1 MGSMMMILGSSCII
15 FYALSTVTSG
25 VLQSIDQMR
34 LPVIHSL
41 ISLVVHIILVWGL
54 MKFTNLGVYA
64 LVVGNVTYPLLV
76 CFLNGRSVSH
86 YLGFRQEVT
95 KCFCIPFLSSVVMGV
110 MTLLVFSLFHGLTKS
125 NIISLVPA
133 LVVAVA
139 VYFVLVLKLKGL
151 TREELYEFPFGR
163 KMSVLADK
171 LKLL

>member
-1 MGSMMMILGSSCII
+1 
-15 FYALSTVTSG
+15 
-25 VLQSIDQMR
+25 
-34 LPVIHSL
+34 
-41 ISLVVHIILVWGL
+41 
-54 MKFTNLGVYA
+54 
-64 LVVGNVTYPLLV
+64 
-76 CFLNGRSVSH
+76 
-86 YLGFRQEVT
+86 
-95 KCFCIPFLSSVVMGV
+95 MGV

-133 LVVAVA
+133 LAVAVA

>member
-41 ISLVVHIILVWGL
+41 ISLVVHIGLVWGL
-54 MKFTNLGVYA
+54 MAFTNLGVYA

-76 CFLNGRSVSH
+76 CVLNGFSVSK
-86 YLGFRQEVT
+86 YLGFKQEIT
-95 KCFCIPFLSSVVMGV
+95 KSFCIPFLSSVAMGIV
-110 MTLLVFSLFHGLTKS
+110 TFLVFWCFHEITGS
-125 NIISLVPA
+125 NLISLVPA
-133 LVVAVA
+133 VAVA
-139 VYFVLVLKLKGL
+139 VVVYFILVLKLKGL

-163 KMSVLADK
+163 KMSVAADK
-171 LKLL
+171 FHLL